1 MRYDLALFEFIFLFC
16 LDFFTQAQGGAVSY
30 DVALDVY
37 IAVME
42 QEENFYVWDA
52 AQNVAEFLKN
62 RLGNS
67 KGVCDRVCTN
77 LTNLA

>member
-1 MRYDLALFEFIFLFC
+1 M
-16 LDFFTQAQGGAVSY
+16 SY

-42 QEENFYVWDA
+42 HEENFYVWDA

-67 KGVCDRVCTN
+67 KGVCGRVCTN